1 MSNNSSLDIVQKT
14 LVIIKPDGVSR
25 GLVGEIIGRFEKVGL
40 KIIGL
45 KLLKIEKDFAFKH
58 YGQTDEWFE
67 KVGSKV
73 REFYNQV
80 GYDPGEEFNRLSN
93 YEIGQMVQKWNADYL
108 TEGKVVAMVLKGNH
122 AIEIVR
128 KIVGPTYPHEAP
140 PGTIRGD
147 YCLESPLSANLK
159 QQSVRNLIH
168 ASSSSEDAQK
178 EIELWF
184 KEDEIFED

>member
-1 MSNNSSLDIVQKT
+1 MTDFKNNLLQKT

-25 GLVGEIIGRFEKVGL
+25 GLIGEIIGRFEKVGL

-45 KLLKIEKDFAFKH
+45 KLLKIDKEFAFKH
-58 YGQTDEWFE
+58 YGQSEEWFE

-93 YEIGQMVQKWNADYL
+93 SDIGRLVQKWNADYL
-108 TEGKVVAMVLKGNH
+108 TEGVVVAMVLKGIH
-122 AIEIVR
+122 AIEVVR

-147 YCLESPLSANLK
+147 YSLESPLSANLN

-168 ASSSSEDAQK
+168 ASSSIEDAQK

-184 KEDEIFED
+184 KESEIFDD